1 VIVVATADFEC
12 YHDLV
17 AELRERGVAFTTVSP
32 GDDPPE
38 RARLVITGPD
48 DPAPEGVDHVV
59 ARPDEARE
67 AVERALAALRGDDGR
82 TVVGVD
88 PGERPGVAVLAGDT
102 VVAVFQLP
110 LDAVAA
116 TVREE
121 AADAPDPV
129 VRVGDGARRWSAR
142 LVEALSD
149 LPVELVDETGTTPS
163 LGTGARGM
171 GDVLAA
177 VNIARREGERVDGR
191 DIEPSAG
198 EIARVKAESRR
209 RSAGA
214 VTIDETL
221 ARRVALGEV
230 TLDEALSAHREDRE
244 GR

>member
-1 VIVVATADFEC
+1 MIVVATEDFEC

-17 AELRERGVAFTTVSP
+17 AELRTRGVAFTTRSP
-32 GDDPPE
+32 GEELPDRTRVVLTGADDQPPE
-38 RARLVITGPD
+38 AAT
-48 DPAPEGVDHVV
+48 HVV
-59 ARPDEARE
+59 ARPDEARD
-67 AVERALAALRGDDGR
+67 AVERALATLRDADGR

-102 VVAVFQLP
+102 VVAAFQLP
-110 LDAVAA
+110 LDDVAP

-121 AADAPDPV
+121 VSGAPDPV

-142 LVEALSD
+142 LVDALS

-177 VNIARREGERVDGR
+177 VNIARTPGELVESR

-198 EIARVKAESRR
+198 DIRRVKAESRR
-209 RSAGA
+209 RSSGE
-214 VTIDETL
+214 VTIGEPL

-230 TLDEALSAHREDRE
+230 SLDEALAAHRDDTD
-244 GR
+244 GG